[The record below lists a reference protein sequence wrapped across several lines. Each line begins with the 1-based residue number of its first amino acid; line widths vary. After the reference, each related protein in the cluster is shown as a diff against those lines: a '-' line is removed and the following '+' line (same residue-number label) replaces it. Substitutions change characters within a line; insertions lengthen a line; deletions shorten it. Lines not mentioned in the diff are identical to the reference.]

1 MSLPSMDTTVTQSE
15 SGRPVK
21 RRRGGSTNPDEPGCP
36 VKSGIRQE
44 TSSVLPVKLTKI
56 KTSSVTEA
64 HLLTNEI
71 NQLLHADPALASQAI
86 HLVELY
92 QCLWDCYV
100 MKCANKLRMQEERR
114 LLQNSNACFDSV
126 YFLDWTGP
134 DILSPSTCAD
144 DIFFHLSTFHLLNK
158 VDWADI
164 RLYILSNVTDEL
176 VAVYPF
182 FLPRVESMLGN
193 LPRVRKLVQ
202 DMITSH
208 DVGELRFRLSV
219 RPRYQEEPDFKGT
232 RTTFD
237 SYIRPVVPLSPR
249 DPYLFA

>member
-1 MSLPSMDTTVTQSE
+1 MDTTVTQSE

-21 RRRGGSTNPDEPGCP
+21 RRRGGSTNPDDPGCP

-56 KTSSVTEA
+56 KVTFPWYHFWQILTQIQTSSVTEA

-114 LLQNSNACFDSV
+114 LLQNSNAW
-126 YFLDWTGP
+126 L
-134 DILSPSTCAD
+134 
-144 DIFFHLSTFHLLNK
+144 
-158 VDWADI
+158 
-164 RLYILSNVTDEL
+164 
-176 VAVYPF
+176 
-182 FLPRVESMLGN
+182 
-193 LPRVRKLVQ
+193 
-202 DMITSH
+202 
-208 DVGELRFRLSV
+208 VGENEHLRQVCSFQQSLLWKHHQNFCSV
-219 RPRYQEEPDFKGT
+219 HQGILGILQICDRGSCQMSE
-232 RTTFD
+232 
-237 SYIRPVVPLSPR
+237 
-249 DPYLFA
+249 

>member
-1 MSLPSMDTTVTQSE
+1 MDQFSNNDCHLDLDIATLWME
-15 SGRPVK
+15 F
-21 RRRGGSTNPDEPGCP
+21 PDMPTP
-36 VKSGIRQE
+36 PP
-44 TSSVLPVKLTKI
+44 VLPACHGSLCHLPCFPL
-56 KTSSVTEA
+56 STETTIG
-64 HLLTNEI
+64 HLPRIEYCFY
-71 NQLLHADPALASQAI
+71 PS
-86 HLVELY
+86 
-92 QCLWDCYV
+92 
-100 MKCANKLRMQEERR
+100 
-114 LLQNSNACFDSV
+114 FDSV